1 MNCGAFV
8 SNVKNTI
15 LFYMQVPANT
25 ENEDVKLKLVDVNLT
40 FIPIYGIEVKRIIT
54 DNKNVLIF
62 DKVKSTISELYEGDN
77 IYIVIEIT
85 ENKSYDCA
93 YLCNIKLGIDIS
105 YYDVETDKKNNILLN
120 SSSTSASSE
129 QLEAVIR
136 NIKSCNRKRIQ
147 PHSNTTNTITF
158 PHDDMDV
165 FLFDD
170 YLNA

>member
-1 MNCGAFV
+1 M
-8 SNVKNTI
+8 
-15 LFYMQVPANT
+15 
-25 ENEDVKLKLVDVNLT
+25 
-40 FIPIYGIEVKRIIT
+40 
-54 DNKNVLIF
+54 
-62 DKVKSTISELYEGDN
+62 
-77 IYIVIEIT
+77 

-105 YYDVETDKKNNILLN
+105 YYDVETDKNNNILLN

-147 PHSNTTNTITF
+147 PQSNTIL